1 MQALFPPARQKIP
14 YPYPSD
20 VTFYFSRDW
29 AMFARMLEWSLF
41 PKAFTASF
49 LIRLAASGLLGGVIG
64 LERDVHGRAAGLRT
78 NMLVSLGSALFM
90 LVSEAMAAIYSAN
103 GGGDSGLRVDPS
115 RIAAQIITG
124 IGFIGA
130 GAIIKE
136 GINVRGLTTSAC
148 LWVSAGIGMACGAG
162 LFELALVVTAI
173 GLFTLVAVNW
183 LERLYAKDSYRVLEI
198 AVPNR
203 TDLSRVIDTVKREH
217 LKILHLD
224 YERDYQKDQM
234 TVIFNIRLFHRG
246 VPDKLSHKII
256 ADLESSGF
264 PIQRI
269 KWWH

>member
-1 MQALFPPARQKIP
+1 
-14 YPYPSD
+14 
-20 VTFYFSRDW
+20 
-29 AMFARMLEWSLF
+29 MFAAMLEWSIF
-41 PKAFTASF
+41 PKTFTDNF
-49 LIRLAASGLLGGVIG
+49 LIRLIASSLLGGLIG
-64 LERDVHGRAAGLRT
+64 LERDMHGRAAGLRT

-90 LVSEAMAAIYSAN
+90 LISVAIATIYSTSGA
-103 GGGDSGLRVDPS
+103 GDTGLRVDPS

-124 IGFIGA
+124 IGFLGA
-130 GAIIKE
+130 GTILKE

-162 LFELALVVTAI
+162 LFELAIMVTLL
-173 GLFTLVAVNW
+173 GLFTLIAVNW
-183 LERLYAKDSYRVLEI
+183 VEKLYPKDSYRTLEI
-198 AVPNR
+198 AVPNQ
-203 TDLSRVIDTVKREH
+203 TDLSRVIDTIKREN

-224 YERDYQKDQM
+224 YERDYQRDQM
-234 TVIFNIRLFHRG
+234 TVVFNIRLFHRG

>member
-1 MQALFPPARQKIP
+1 MVAPMFDWFPQ
-14 YPYPSD
+14 S
-20 VTFYFSRDW
+20 
-29 AMFARMLEWSLF
+29 
-41 PKAFTASF
+41 FTDNF
-49 LIRLAASGLLGGVIG
+49 LLRLVAACLVGAAIG
-64 LERDVHGRAAGLRT
+64 LERDMHGRAAGLRT

-90 LVSEAMAAIYSAN
+90 MISVAIAVSYSTN
-103 GGGDSGLRVDPS
+103 GAGDTGLRVDPS

-124 IGFIGA
+124 IGFLGA

-162 LFELALVVTAI
+162 LFELAIVVTLL
-173 GLFTLVAVNW
+173 GLFTLIAVNW
-183 LERLYAKDSYRVLEI
+183 VEKLYPKDSYRTLEI
-198 AVPNR
+198 AVPNQ
-203 TDLSRVIDTVKREH
+203 TDLSRVIDTIKREN

-224 YERDYQKDQM
+224 YERDYQRDQM

>member
-1 MQALFPPARQKIP
+1 MFPLMLDWVI
-14 YPYPSD
+14 
-20 VTFYFSRDW
+20 FS
-29 AMFARMLEWSLF
+29 
-41 PKAFTASF
+41 KAFTGNF
-49 LIRLAASGLLGGVIG
+49 LIRLVAAGLLGGAIG
-64 LERDVHGRAAGLRT
+64 LERDMHGRAAGLRT

-90 LVSEAMAAIYSAN
+90 LISEAVALLYSV
-103 GGGDSGLRVDPS
+103 S
-115 RIAAQIITG
+115 
-124 IGFIGA
+124 GA

-162 LFELALVVTAI
+162 LFELAIVVTLI
-173 GLFTLVAVNW
+173 GLFTLIAVNW
-183 LERLYAKDSYRVLEI
+183 GEKLYAKDSYRTLEI
-198 AVPNR
+198 VVPNQ

-234 TVIFNIRLFHRG
+234 MVVFNIRLFHRG

-256 ADLESSGF
+256 GDLESSGL

>member
-1 MQALFPPARQKIP
+1 MFPLMLDWVI
-14 YPYPSD
+14 
-20 VTFYFSRDW
+20 FS
-29 AMFARMLEWSLF
+29 
-41 PKAFTASF
+41 KAFTGNF
-49 LIRLAASGLLGGVIG
+49 LIRLVAAGLLGGAIG
-64 LERDVHGRAAGLRT
+64 LERDMHGRSAGLRT

-90 LVSEAMAAIYSAN
+90 LISEAVALLYSVSGA
-103 GGGDSGLRVDPS
+103 GDTGLRVDPS

-124 IGFIGA
+124 IGFLGA

-162 LFELALVVTAI
+162 LFELAIVVTLI
-173 GLFTLVAVNW
+173 GLFTLIAVNW
-183 LERLYAKDSYRVLEI
+183 GEKLYAKDSYRTLEI
-198 AVPNR
+198 VVPNQ

-234 TVIFNIRLFHRG
+234 MVVFNIRLFHRG

-256 ADLESSGF
+256 GDLESSGL